1 MPKATKRY
9 DECFLCSRRRRARFV
24 VSVFAS
30 LFLDDDVRVFL
41 NPPISPI
48 GEIQFF
54 QLCAFCFYYHC
65 GFCVLFVLT
74 GNGVLCVCVFLSFAR
89 SLDRSKQLEAMTAED
104 DEILKMKE
112 KLAEMERE
120 ASSLREQEQGIDGK
134 ALDEEMAK
142 HPENAGGNGKPQKT
156 PEELE
161 KEKAERQEIDSRS
174 VFALPSLFTAS

>member
-1 MPKATKRY
+1 
-9 DECFLCSRRRRARFV
+9 
-24 VSVFAS
+24 
-30 LFLDDDVRVFL
+30 
-41 NPPISPI
+41 
-48 GEIQFF
+48 
-54 QLCAFCFYYHC
+54 
-65 GFCVLFVLT
+65 
-74 GNGVLCVCVFLSFAR
+74 
-89 SLDRSKQLEAMTAED
+89 MTAED

-142 HPENAGGNGKPQKT
+142 HHHSDNNGASGHGGKPQKT

-174 VFALPSLFTAS
+174 VFVGQVDYGAEPGMLANTLRSAGR